1 MRSRNQILE
10 DVVDTTFVKIGA
22 PTLIVQTIGINT
34 NAKTMSELVIANR
47 RIWEYAIAFESKMVA
62 NSTIASSIGDGPATT
77 TTHKTKMKTRQIFVM
92 DIFAYSVT
100 LFLHQ
105 SMEIG
110 LISRDFGN
118 ELRNKMDNAADYDE
132 YLNLTMSLSEAYNHT
147 SRFSVKGIIHYRKD
161 GHFCADKDCN
171 TASIVSADGMH
182 WCIDEMGERMNAAIA
197 CLTTCSLKEGQRN
210 VTRKRLCERYCN
222 ELYMNIST
230 VTSAK

>member
-1 MRSRNQILE
+1 MNSRSLE
-10 DVVDTTFVKIGA
+10 DLVDTTFVEIGA
-22 PTLIVQTIGINT
+22 STLIVQTIGINT

-47 RIWEYAIAFESKMVA
+47 RIWEYAIAFESKMEA
-62 NSTIASSIGDGPATT
+62 NSTVASSIGDSPATT
-77 TTHKTKMKTRQIFVM
+77 TPKPKKRQIFVM

-147 SRFSVKGIIHYRKD
+147 SPFSVNGKNYHRKD

>member
-1 MRSRNQILE
+1 MNSRSLE
-10 DVVDTTFVKIGA
+10 DLVDTTFVEIGA

-47 RIWEYAIAFESKMVA
+47 RIWEYAIAFESKIMA
-62 NSTIASSIGDGPATT
+62 NSTVASSIGDGPATT
-77 TTHKTKMKTRQIFVM
+77 TTPKPKTRQIFVM

-147 SRFSVKGIIHYRKD
+147 SPFSEKGKIYYRKD

-197 CLTTCSLKEGQRN
+197 CLTECSLKEGERN
-210 VTRKRLCERYCN
+210 VMSKRLCERHCN
-222 ELYMNIST
+222 EQYMNIST
-230 VTSAK
+230 VTSAA